1 MTPAVST
8 ETACCVQGCV
18 ESFHGAASLVDHLK
32 ETHGVQDSALD
43 GLLAP
48 LSIYRCGSACKH
60 GPQEGKVWHRSL
72 FDGYIHEHDDCPTFA
87 ALKPRHMATIALVAE
102 ARRVEAELSKSVEKA
117 GDSNAA
123 LETCCAHWSAESP
136 PMTRQAWQPT
146 RPGF

>member
-1 MTPAVST
+1 M
-8 ETACCVQGCV
+8 
-18 ESFHGAASLVDHLK
+18 
-32 ETHGVQDSALD
+32 
-43 GLLAP
+43 
-48 LSIYRCGSACKH
+48 
-60 GPQEGKVWHRSL
+60 WHRSL

-136 PMTRQAWQPT
+136 PMTRQVWQPT
-146 RPGF
+146 RLGFLTRTHRHCPDTRARRQSLQPSMHLIASNGRARFFKKMNLAGRCEP